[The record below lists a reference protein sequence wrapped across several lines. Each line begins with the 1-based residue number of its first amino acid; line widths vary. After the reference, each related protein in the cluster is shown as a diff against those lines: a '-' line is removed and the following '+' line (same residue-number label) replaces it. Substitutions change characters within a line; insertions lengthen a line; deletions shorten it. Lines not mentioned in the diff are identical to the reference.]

1 MRLTGRLVSPTG
13 AGQPLDVAGP
23 VVRLGRDPAN
33 EVAVPAA
40 DYPKVSGLHARV
52 EPDPAGGFRLV
63 PLSTSNKTLLNGTPV
78 ADAAPVRPGDAVRLG
93 FTGPTVEIGTLDA
106 DPDPDADRTLAAGAE
121 HLALLRG
128 TARVERLPVGAG
140 GVIGRE
146 RGRVQFL
153 LDHPHV
159 SRLHAS
165 LGVRDGQTV
174 LADLGTANGTFVN
187 GKRLAKPTPLAV
199 GDRVDIGPFALRFDG
214 VALEGTSRANNVELA
229 ATGLTRTVTDR
240 GTGQPLTLLDDVSL
254 VVRPKEFVC
263 LLGPSGSGKSTLLA
277 MLSGRA
283 APDAGA
289 VRVNGRDLYR
299 HFAALKSDIAV
310 VPQKDLLHD
319 TLSVGAALRY
329 TAELRLPPDVGAAEV
344 EASVGDILGV
354 VGLAHR
360 RETPIRLLS
369 GGQMKRASLANELL
383 CKPSLLFLDE
393 VTSGL
398 DEQTDR
404 EVMDLFKL
412 VADGGKT
419 VVCVTH
425 SLANVEATC
434 SLVVVLTV
442 GGRLAFVGTPGEA
455 RGYFGVARLGDV
467 YAALAAR
474 PADEWRDQFRASPFH
489 QKYVADRLAGAAAD
503 TDVGDARGPD
513 APADRPPTRPVR
525 QAWVLTRR
533 YLAVWRGDRAAVLAL
548 LGQSLL
554 VAVLL
559 AAVFGRLADVANPVE
574 RTQRTVNLLFLLAVS
589 SFWLGCNTA
598 AMEVVK
604 ERVIF
609 ARERAVNLR
618 ADSYLASKL
627 LVLLL
632 IGVAQVT
639 LLFAVVRLACGPPGA
654 VVGQWGV
661 LALLTV
667 AGTALGLLLS
677 AVSRTEEVA
686 LALVPVAVIPQ
697 IVLAGVIA
705 PLSGWVEVP
714 ARGLVGCYWGQQGL
728 QRQLPDADLARLGL
742 GEGGLAVPSLV
753 LAGQA
758 VACVVAALA
767 WLLAAGRT
775 ARG

>member
-1 MRLTGRLVSPTG
+1 MRLSGRLVSPTG
-13 AGQPLDVAGP
+13 ASHPLDVSGP
-23 VVRLGRDPAN
+23 VVRLGRDPAG

-40 DYPKVSGLHARV
+40 LYPKVSGLHARI

-63 PLSTSNKTLLNGTPV
+63 HQSKSNKTLLNGTPV
-78 ADAAPVRPGDAVRLG
+78 ADSAPVRVGDAVRLG
-93 FTGPTVEIGTLDA
+93 FTGPTVEVFGLDA
-106 DPDPDADRTLAAGAE
+106 DPDPTADRTVQAGAE

-128 TARVERLPVGAG
+128 TAKVERLTVGAG

-165 LGVRDGQTV
+165 LGVRGGHTV

-187 GKRLAKPTPLAV
+187 GKRLTKPTPLAV
-199 GDRVDIGPFALRFDG
+199 GDRIDIGPFALRFDG
-214 VALEGTSRANNVELA
+214 QALEGTSRANNIELVA
-229 ATGLTRTVTDR
+229 DGLTRTVTDR
-240 GTGQPLTLLDDVSL
+240 GTGKPLTLLDDVSL
-254 VVRPKEFVC
+254 VVQPKEFVC
-263 LLGPSGSGKSTLLA
+263 LIGPSGSGKSTLLA

-283 APDAGA
+283 APDAGQ
-289 VRVNGRDLYR
+289 VLVNGRDLYR
-299 HFAALKSDIAV
+299 HFAALKPDIAV

-329 TAELRLPPDVGAAEV
+329 TAELRLPRDAGPADI
-344 EASVGDILGV
+344 EASVSDILGV
-354 VGLAHR
+354 VGLGHR
-360 RETPIRLLS
+360 RETPIRMLS

-404 EVMDLFKL
+404 EVMDLFRL

-442 GGRLAFVGTPGEA
+442 GGKLAFVGTPGEA
-455 RGYFGVARLGDV
+455 KGYFGVVRLGDV

-474 PADEWRDQFRASPFH
+474 PADEWRDQYRASPFH
-489 QKYVADRLAGAAAD
+489 QRYVTDRLGRPSEDDAAPLA
-503 TDVGDARGPD
+503 VGDEQT
-513 APADRPPTRPVR
+513 PTRPLR

-548 LGQSLL
+548 AGQSLL

-559 AAVFGRLADVANPVE
+559 AAVFGRLGDVANPGE
-574 RTQRTVNLLFLLAVS
+574 RAVRTNNLLFLLAVS

-598 AMEVVK
+598 AKEIVK
-604 ERVIF
+604 ERVIY

-627 LVLLL
+627 LVLTI
-632 IGVAQVT
+632 IGLAQVT
-639 LLFAVVRLACGPPGA
+639 LLFSVVRGWCGPPGSA
-654 VVGQWGV
+654 AGQWLV
-661 LALLTV
+661 LALLAT

-705 PLSGWVEVP
+705 PLSGWVDPV
-714 ARGLVGCYWGQQGL
+714 ARGLIGCYWGQQAL
-728 QRQLPDADLARLGL
+728 QRLLPATDRGALGIADTGL
-742 GEGGLAVPSLV
+742 TVPLLAVT
-753 LAGQA
+753 GH
-758 VACVVAALA
+758 ALA
-767 WLLAAGRT
+767 CGVATIVSLRAASNRDGR
-775 ARG
+775 

>member
-1 MRLTGRLVSPTG
+1 MRLTGRLVAPTG

-23 VVRLGRDPAN
+23 AVRLGRDPAN

-40 DYPKVSGLHARV
+40 DYPKVSGLHARI

-63 PLSTSNKTLLNGTPV
+63 PLSKSNKTLLNGTPV

-93 FTGPTVEIGTLDA
+93 FTGPTVEIGSLAD

-128 TARVERLPVGAG
+128 TAKVERLPVGAG

-187 GKRLAKPTPLAV
+187 GRRLTKPTPLAV

-229 ATGLTRTVTDR
+229 SAGLTRTVIDR
-240 GTGQPLTLLDDVSL
+240 GTGKPLTLLDDVSL

-299 HFAALKSDIAV
+299 HFAALKPDIAV

-329 TAELRLPPDVGAAEV
+329 TAELRLPPDVGPAEV

-369 GGQMKRASLANELL
+369 GGQLKRASLANELL

-467 YAALAAR
+467 YAALAAQ

-503 TDVGDARGPD
+503 PDAGDARGPD
-513 APADRPPTRPVR
+513 ATPDRPPTRPAR

-559 AAVFGRLADVANPVE
+559 AAVFGRLADVTNPVE

-598 AMEVVK
+598 AKEVVK

-627 LVLLL
+627 LVLVL
-632 IGVAQVT
+632 IGVVQVT
-639 LLFAVVRLACGPPGA
+639 LLYAVVRLACGPPGA
-654 VVGQWGV
+654 AAAQWGM
-661 LALLTV
+661 LALLAA

-705 PLSGWVEVP
+705 PLSGWVDVP

-728 QRQLPDADLARLGL
+728 QRLLPAADLARLGL

-758 VACVVAALA
+758 VACVAAALA
-767 WLLAAGRT
+767 WLLTAGR
-775 ARG
+775 ADRG